1 LEILKSTDNQKRLD
15 DVMRYLMDEYYVK
28 KKRGFTYEEFV
39 DVCSSIAGKDMKP
52 FFKKTVESTEELDY
66 SLLKAFGVTLNQE
79 TSEKSWL
86 GLETKTSDGKTV
98 VSYIHPAGPALK
110 AGLSVND
117 EIISIDGWRV
127 RGSLSDETER
137 LEAGKTYVLIYA
149 RDMKMAE
156 TELQA
161 MTSPEVTFTV
171 KETEDASEEILT
183 NHQAWL
189 PPLK

>member
-1 LEILKSTDNQKRLD
+1 MKRSD
-15 DVMRYLMDEYYVK
+15 WK
-28 KKRGFTYEEFV
+28 
-39 DVCSSIAGKDMKP
+39 
-52 FFKKTVESTEELDY
+52 
-66 SLLKAFGVTLNQE
+66 QE
-79 TSEKSWL
+79 
-86 GLETKTSDGKTV
+86 
-98 VSYIHPAGPALK
+98 
-110 AGLSVND
+110 
-117 EIISIDGWRV
+117 
-127 RGSLSDETER
+127 
-137 LEAGKTYVLIYA
+137 KTYVLIYA